1 MNILKN
7 RAMRLLLR
15 FFSAFLL
22 SGIFLPCFG
31 QFSGYSIPQTTQS
44 VPFNNVSCTGSEQV
58 VIVGNFGQ
66 TEHYI
71 TVTTSGVL
79 AFRATIKAS
88 HDGITFNDISDV
100 ATTTANTVMGQGYYP
115 VTEVSVTCATAAGS
129 FSVRYSGQATAPAP
143 QIGAMQSAQLDKT
156 MAVGVSA
163 GSNFTSQTVRS
174 PFGTSGGALYFTYSA
189 AGPAGS
195 ILNVACST
203 LAIGTATSI
212 ASFPLGNGTAP
223 QFFTVPLLPC
233 DFVTMLYTSGGASA
247 ATFTLSYVFNNQT
260 ITGGDPCQ
268 GATAIKV
275 GVAISIAS
283 ATTTQLVTPV
293 AGHLVFVCGYNFT
306 LSGTTSPTLQFT
318 TGTGA
323 TCGTGTINQT
333 GAMLGNNTTTNTA
346 ASIDSGGG
354 GYTIFKGTSGQG
366 LCAVTGGTAPSAQG
380 VITIIQQ

>member
-1 MNILKN
+1 MDTAKKCSTG
-7 RAMRLLLR
+7 LLLR
-15 FFSAFLL
+15 FFSAFFL
-22 SGIFLPCFG
+22 SAGFLPCWA

-44 VPFNNVSCTGSEQV
+44 IPFSNVSCTGSEQV

-71 TVTTSGVL
+71 TVTSSGVL

-115 VTEVSVTCATAAGS
+115 VTEVSVTCATAAGT

-156 MAVGVSA
+156 FAVGVASNA
-163 GSNFTSQTVRS
+163 NFTSQTLRS
-174 PFGTSGGALYFTYSA
+174 PFGTSGGALYFLYSA
-189 AGPAGS
+189 AGPTGS
-195 ILNVACST
+195 ILNVGCST
-203 LAIGTATSI
+203 LAVATTTSI
-212 ASFPLGNGTAP
+212 ASFPLTTVATP

-233 DFVTMLYTSGGASA
+233 DFVTLTYTSGGASA
-247 ATFTLSYVFNNQT
+247 TTFTVSYVFNNQT

-268 GATAIKV
+268 GATANKV
-275 GVAISIAS
+275 GVSISIAS

-293 AGHLVFVCGYNFT
+293 AGHFVIVCGYNFT

-323 TCGTGTINQT
+323 TCGTGTVTQT
-333 GAMLGNNTTTNTA
+333 GTFLGNNTSTNSS

-354 GYTIFKGTSGQG
+354 GYTIFKSTSGQG
-366 LCAVTGGTAPSAQG
+366 LCAVTAGTAPSAQG